1 MAEVSVPVVS
11 GKKERKK
18 ENVESK
24 NGAAWT
30 ANYAT
35 QQILV
40 AYCAGDASKR
50 ASRGCFSLLSSH
62 T

>member
-1 MAEVSVPVVS
+1 VVWGK

-35 QQILV
+35 QQIMV
-40 AYCAGDASKR
+40 AYGAGDASKR
-50 ASRGCFSLLSSH
+50 ASRGFFPLRSAH